1 MKISQIVLGCA
12 REFAFDAEHK
22 NIIDI
27 IGTLQSDLQLIGSAI
42 ATPKSSATERK
53 MNQVAFDEAKIDEL
67 ERLIDQYEAD
77 LPPLTTFILPGGGKT
92 AAHLHLARTICRRAE
107 RETLPLIDS
116 GETGRH
122 CVFLS

>member
-1 MKISQIVLGCA
+1 
-12 REFAFDAEHK
+12 
-22 NIIDI
+22 
-27 IGTLQSDLQLIGSAI
+27 
-42 ATPKSSATERK
+42 